1 MLYRL
6 TTLVAGLV
14 VSGCGSVKSD
24 SAGDASPSV
33 DAAVDDGAMADA
45 AIDGPPPPPCD
56 LTKPFGTPMPVP
68 GIHDP
73 LGNDVHA
80 SLTADE
86 LTIYFASDRE
96 DHVNYHIYTATR
108 AARNADFS
116 GIGFAPGT
124 FSMAGESHPSI
135 SSDGNTIFFDSFRE
149 PPTTGSVHV
158 FRSTRANASVEF
170 PTPMSLADN
179 SLIAPAIL
187 GDGSALYVANLEN
200 GGLSRFDRMGAG
212 FGSPQNVSLNHRF
225 SVKSPV
231 TRDDLLLF
239 MSEGASVGNKILF
252 TTRTA
257 VTQAWPAPMPL
268 AEIQPTAVL
277 AEPSWISPD
286 GCRLYLTLQA
296 TSTDRSR
303 IFFATRPR

>member
-1 MLYRL
+1 MVYRL
-6 TTLVAGLV
+6 TMLVAGLAV
-14 VSGCGSVKSD
+14 ACGSVKD
-24 SAGDASPSV
+24 PPVGQDASPSV
-33 DAAVDDGAMADA
+33 DAAVDDGAMVDA
-45 AIDGPPPPPCD
+45 AIDGPPPACD

-86 LTIYFASDRE
+86 LNIYFASDRT
-96 DHVNYHIYTATR
+96 DHTNFHIYTATR
-108 AARNADFS
+108 DSRTADFS
-116 GIGFAPGT
+116 GIGLAPGT

-158 FRSTRANASVEF
+158 FRSTRANASVQF

-200 GGLSRFDRMGAG
+200 GGLSRLDRMGSG
-212 FGSPQNVSLNHRF
+212 FSAPQNVALNHPF

-231 TRDDLLLF
+231 TRDDLLLL
-239 MSEGASVGNKILF
+239 MSEGASTGNKILF
-252 TTRTA
+252 TRRTS
-257 VTQAWPAPMPL
+257 VTQPWPAPMPL